1 MDYQKLAEVLFPKLK
16 HDCQYYFDKYP
27 KRDLPENAEVLRI
40 APSPTGFIHLG
51 NLYGALADERI
62 AHQSGGVFYLRIED
76 TDSKRKVPGA
86 VDAIINSFDYF
97 QIYFDEGAHH
107 KPHEGNY
114 GPYYQKQRAEIYQ
127 TFAKRLVAEG
137 KAYPCFCSG
146 KQLAETRKQQK
157 ELNEATGYYGKWATC
172 RNLLLE
178 EVQARLDKKEKFVI
192 RMRST
197 GNSENQSIF
206 HDEIKGDITVREND
220 QDVVIIKTDGIPTY
234 HFAHA
239 VDDTLMHTTIVL
251 RGEEWL
257 GTLPVHLELFEM
269 LGFKLPRYAHTTV
282 LMKIDENGTKRKLS
296 KRKDPELSLD
306 YYRQLGYHPYAV
318 KLYLMTLLNWNFEQ
332 WHLKNPDTHL
342 EEFRFS
348 LDKMGQSG
356 ALFDLDKLHN
366 ISKTHL
372 AKFSLEEMKDFLR
385 SYVSSQK
392 KDKYDMYFGEEE
404 YLDKVLT
411 LGMGLNLKK
420 RRKDY
425 IYASQILE
433 SIDLFY
439 HHNIVDGFNCD
450 KETVKTLLEQFVE
463 TYDYNDDNST
473 WFDKVKT
480 ISADNGYAAEMKDYK
495 ENPENYK
502 GSVADVSEV
511 IRIAVTGYKNS
522 PDLWTIM
529 QILGKEEVLNRISKT
544 LKELS

>member
-1 MDYQKLAEVLFPKLK
+1 MDYQKLADMLFPKLK
-16 HDCQYYFDKYP
+16 HDCQYYIDKYP
-27 KRDLPENAEVLRI
+27 KRDLPEKAEVLRI

-62 AHQSGGVFYLRIED
+62 AHQSEGVFYLRIED

-86 VDAIINSFDYF
+86 VDAIISSFDYF

-107 KPHEGNY
+107 QPHEGNY

-127 TFAKRLVAEG
+127 TFAKRLVSEG

-146 KQLAETRKQQK
+146 KQLTEKRKQQK
-157 ELNEATGYYGKWATC
+157 SLNEATGYYGKWATC
-172 RNLLLE
+172 RNLSLE
-178 EVQARLDKKEKFVI
+178 EVQTHLDNKEKFVI

-197 GNSENQSIF
+197 GNIENQSTF

-220 QDVVIIKTDGIPTY
+220 QDIVIIKTDGIPTY
-234 HFAHA
+234 HFAH
-239 VDDTLMHTTIVL
+239 VIDDTLMHTTIVL

-257 GTLPVHLELFEM
+257 GTLPVHLELFKM
-269 LGFKLPRYAHTTV
+269 LGFKLPKYAHTTV
-282 LMKIDENGTKRKLS
+282 LMKIDETGTKRKLS

-342 EEFRFS
+342 EEFKFS

-356 ALFDLDKLHN
+356 ALFDLDKLNN
-366 ISKTHL
+366 ISKTYL
-372 AKFSLEEMKDFLR
+372 ARFSLEEMKDFLKM
-385 SYVSSQK
+385 YVSSQK
-392 KDKYDMYFGEEE
+392 KEEYEMYFDNEE
-404 YLDKVLT
+404 YLDKILT
-411 LGMGLNLKK
+411 LGMGLDLRK

-425 IYASQILE
+425 IYGAQILE

-439 HHNIVDGFNCD
+439 HHNRVDDFNCD
-450 KETVKTLLEQFVE
+450 DETTKTLLEQFVE
-463 TYDYNDDNST
+463 TYDYSDDNSL
-473 WFDKVKT
+473 WFEKVKEL
-480 ISADNGYAAEMKDYK
+480 SANNGYASEMKAYR
-495 ENPENYK
+495 ENPENYR

-511 IRIAVTGYKNS
+511 IRIAVTGHKNS

-529 QILGKEEVLNRISKT
+529 QILGKEESINRINKT
-544 LKELS
+544 IKELD